1 MCFLSPLPLLL
12 LGLSIIAFF
21 TGEIHGAELIVLMVF
36 LSTTLAFVQEYR
48 SSAAAEKLRSM
59 VRTTASVRRKAIM
72 TERSELRELPLANL
86 VPGDVVHLSAGD
98 MIPADLRLLYTKDL
112 FVNQASI
119 TGESLPVEKYSA
131 PCAFNKSAIAE
142 LANICLMGTHV
153 VSGTAE
159 GVVIATGGSTFFGS
173 IAASIT
179 EDKQP
184 TNFDQGVQQF
194 IWLMIRIMAVMVPA
208 VFLINGLIK
217 GSWIEALLFAS
228 AVAVGL
234 APEMLPMLVTINL
247 AKGAMAMSKK
257 KVIVKRLNAI
267 QNFGAMD
274 VLCAD
279 KTGTLTQDKVILER
293 HVDIS
298 GHEDERVL
306 ELAYLNSRYQS
317 GLKNLLDK
325 AVLDHAEIHAKL
337 QTIEDY
343 QKIDEIPFD
352 FERRRMSVIVRKGE
366 ASQLLICKGAVEELL
381 SVCNYYR
388 LGDQMFRLE
397 QSHMDE
403 VSQVVASLNA
413 EGFRVIAVAYKE
425 IPQAAHGAYEPMDE
439 SGLILGGYIAFLD
452 PPKESAQPAIA
463 ALLAYG
469 VSVKILTGDNAQI
482 SRKICQEVGLSVHHM
497 LTGADIAQM
506 SASELR
512 AAAASATIFA
522 KLDPQQK
529 ARIIKA
535 LQEDGHVVGFM
546 GDGINDGPALKSADV
561 GISVDNAADIAKESA
576 DIILLEK
583 NLMVIK
589 EGLIEGRKVFGNIIK
604 YIRMSASSNFGNMF
618 SVLGASTF
626 LPFLPMAP
634 VQIMLNNL
642 MYDISQTAVA
652 TDYVDDEYIARPRQW
667 QIANITRYILTIGPI
682 SSLFDYLTFAVM
694 WFLLGWTTLEQANL
708 FQTGWF
714 VESLLSQTLIVH
726 VIRTGKVPFIDS
738 KPSRLLMFA
747 TIAIALAGVL
757 LPYSSVASSLQMQ
770 PLPKVYWIYLFV
782 MLACYLSLT
791 QLMKEYLIQKIGLD

>member
-1 MCFLSPLPLLL
+1 ML
-12 LGLSIIAFF
+12 LGLSVIAFF
-21 TGEIHGAELIVLMVF
+21 TGETHGAEVIVLMVF

-48 SSAAAEKLRSM
+48 SSTAAEKLRSM
-59 VRTTASVRRKAIM
+59 VRTTATVRRKPTPAGNSAIC
-72 TERSELRELPLANL
+72 EIPLTHL
-86 VPGDVVHLSAGD
+86 VPGDIVHLSAGD

-112 FVNQASI
+112 FVNQSSI
-119 TGESLPVEKYSA
+119 TGESLPVEKYSGQCLLEK
-131 PCAFNKSAIAE
+131 PVIAD
-142 LANICLMGTHV
+142 LSNICFMGTHV
-153 VSGTAE
+153 VSGAAE
-159 GVVIATGGSTFFGS
+159 AVVMATGGATFFGS

-179 EDKQP
+179 QDKQL

-194 IWLMIRIMAVMVPA
+194 IWLMIRMMAVMVPA

-247 AKGAMAMSKK
+247 AKGAMAMSQK

-274 VLCAD
+274 ILCAD

-293 HVDIS
+293 HVDIG
-298 GHEDERVL
+298 GHEDGRVL

-325 AVLDHAEIHAKL
+325 AVLDHAEMHAKL
-337 QTIEDY
+337 QPIEDY
-343 QKIDEIPFD
+343 QKVDEIPFD
-352 FERRRMSVIVRKGE
+352 FKRRRMSVIVRKGD
-366 ASQLLICKGAVEELL
+366 ASHLLICKGAVEELL
-381 SVCNYYR
+381 SVCAYYR
-388 LGDQMFRLE
+388 LGDEVFSLE
-397 QSHMDE
+397 QSHMDD
-403 VSQVVASLNA
+403 VSQVVATLND

-425 IPQAAHGAYEPMDE
+425 VAQAVHGGYEPIDE

-463 ALLAYG
+463 ALLEYG

-497 LTGADIAQM
+497 LSGAEIDQM
-506 SASELR
+506 DASELR
-512 AAAASATIFA
+512 AAVLSANVFA

-535 LQEDGHVVGFM
+535 LQEQGHVVGFM

-589 EGLIEGRKVFGNIIK
+589 DGLIEGRKVFGNIIK
-604 YIRMSASSNFGNMF
+604 YLRMSASSNFGNMF
-618 SVLGASTF
+618 SVLGASAF

-634 VQIMLNNL
+634 VQILLNNL

-652 TDYVDDEYIARPRQW
+652 SDHVDDEYIACPRKW
-667 QIANITRYILTIGPI
+667 QIANFRRYIFTIGPI
-682 SSLFDYLTFAVM
+682 SSVFDYLTFAMM
-694 WFLLGWTTLEQANL
+694 WFVLGWTSPEHAVL

-726 VIRTGKVPFIDS
+726 VIRTGKVPFVDS
-738 KPSRLLMFA
+738 KPSRLLLFA
-747 TIAIALAGVL
+747 TIVIALAGIG
-757 LPYSSVASSLQMQ
+757 LPYSSMASSLQMQ
-770 PLPKVYWIYLFV
+770 ALPEIYWLYLFV
-782 MLACYLSLT
+782 ILVCYLSLT
-791 QLMKEYLIQKIGLD
+791 QLIKRYLIKNFGLD